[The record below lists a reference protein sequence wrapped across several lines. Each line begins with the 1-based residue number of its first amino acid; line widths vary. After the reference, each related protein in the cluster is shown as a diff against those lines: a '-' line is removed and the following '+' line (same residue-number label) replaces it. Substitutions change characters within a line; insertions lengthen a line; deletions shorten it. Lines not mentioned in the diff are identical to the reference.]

1 MIAKLSLFCASR
13 HGYKFTLNRTPL
25 EHSAMKSRYRSEVE
39 PIFCSL
45 ASSSYC
51 WLSLRLLGTMTS
63 EQLIGRSSS
72 LHRCALTSVVR
83 IMPCCDSANSA
94 YSFCPTF
101 VSCTS
106 APLCD
111 SAISRYV
118 LVRSLELVEF
128 TSADREAEY
137 PCPLVLRSHVLWN
150 KGYTSRHTRCSARRW
165 YSLATNRASDVCRS
179 TYRPQRTSGTGLYTA
194 KSA

>member
-1 MIAKLSLFCASR
+1 MI
-13 HGYKFTLNRTPL
+13 
-25 EHSAMKSRYRSEVE
+25 
-39 PIFCSL
+39 
-45 ASSSYC
+45 
-51 WLSLRLLGTMTS
+51 S

-72 LHRCALTSVVR
+72 LHCCTLTSVIR
-83 IMPCCDSANSA
+83 IMPCWDSAESA

-111 SAISRYV
+111 RALSRC
-118 LVRSLELVEF
+118 VRVRILELVAF

-150 KGYTSRHTRCSARRW
+150 KGRKVGTQAAMITMFCSTLILVSRESRRQCLGV
-165 YSLATNRASDVCRS
+165 YVQAPENERHRIIHCKVSM
-179 TYRPQRTSGTGLYTA
+179 
-194 KSA
+194 KSPS